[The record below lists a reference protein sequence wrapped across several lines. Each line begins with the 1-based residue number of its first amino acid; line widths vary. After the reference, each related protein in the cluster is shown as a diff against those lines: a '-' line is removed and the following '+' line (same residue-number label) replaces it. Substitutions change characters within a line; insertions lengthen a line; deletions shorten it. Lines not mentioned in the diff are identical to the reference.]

1 VPFHLRTAN
10 FAFDLPTLLAER
22 LEMNRRARELVAR
35 LVIVCLDVAQ
45 RCDSP
50 HGPPDNLPA
59 IATKGGVDLIELDRY
74 PSSSPGWTINVSKT
88 LGQARYLVKYDYGV
102 GQRFES
108 YMELSL
114 TIAHTAGKLNSFS

>member
-1 VPFHLRTAN
+1 
-10 FAFDLPTLLAER
+10 
-22 LEMNRRARELVAR
+22 MNRRAREFVAR
-35 LVIVCLDVAQ
+35 LVIV
-45 RCDSP
+45 
-50 HGPPDNLPA
+50 
-59 IATKGGVDLIELDRY
+59 ELDSY

-114 TIAHTAGKLNSFS
+114 IITHTAGKLTSFSGVAELSAPSLTYPSRLD